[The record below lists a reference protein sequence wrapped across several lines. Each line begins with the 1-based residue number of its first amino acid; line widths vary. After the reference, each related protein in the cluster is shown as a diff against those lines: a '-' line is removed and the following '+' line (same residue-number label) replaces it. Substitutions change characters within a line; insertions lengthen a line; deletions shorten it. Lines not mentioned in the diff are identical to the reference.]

1 MRMARAASG
10 FWMLVLVLSAGGCLP
25 FQTTRVNTIDPVGTG
40 GPKAPT
46 IQTTSGVDSHGAAPV
61 PFTTAVSG
69 SAPTTMPGTF
79 PLPKSDEY
87 APAKPGP
94 SIPDVP
100 VKQSS
105 AVNQIGKW
113 PFMEPPA
120 TNTPKTPTFSPM
132 ADKGVGLPKAE
143 PPKDPFV
150 VALECMLQNRHQEAL
165 THLHAYDPETRE
177 LLLRLL
183 STLSLFSKKKVVE
196 LTPAEI
202 AVFEDSLAAIRNVVL
217 PHAELGISKLVFCE
231 SIKGYAFYKP
241 LPESHLFLAARGDR
255 PGELVQLYVEMKN
268 LNSRPANGLYET
280 DLASTVEVFD
290 EAGQR
295 RWVHR
300 FRPDELTLV
309 SRLRLGNYYH
319 NFSFFLPSCLTPG
332 KYHLTVTLID
342 QTNPESPRTTTA
354 STPLTVV
361 AER

>member
-1 MRMARAASG
+1 MARAASG
-10 FWMLVLVLSAGGCLP
+10 FWMLVLVVSASGCLP

-40 GPKAPT
+40 GSKDPT
-46 IQTTSGVDSHGAAPV
+46 IQTTSGVDSKGVAPA

-87 APAKPGP
+87 APAKPGT

-100 VKQSS
+100 VKQST
-105 AVNQIGKW
+105 AVDKTGKW
-113 PFMEPPA
+113 PFMDPPA
-120 TNTPKTPTFSPM
+120 TTAPKTPTFPPI
-132 ADKGVGLPKAE
+132 ADKGMTPPEAIQ
-143 PPKDPFV
+143 PKDPLV

-165 THLHAYDPETRE
+165 TYLQVYDPETRE

-183 STLSLFSKKKVVE
+183 PTLSLFSKKKVVE
-196 LTPAEI
+196 LTAAEI
-202 AVFEDSLAAIRNVVL
+202 AVLDEQLASVRNVIL
-217 PHAELGISKLVFCE
+217 PHAELAISKLIFCE

-268 LNSRPANGLYET
+268 LSSRPTNGLYET

-295 RWVHR
+295 HWVHR

-319 NFSFFLPSCLTPG
+319 NFSFFLPSSLTPG

-342 QTNPESPRTTTA
+342 QTYPESPRTTTA